1 MLEIFK
7 FHFQD
12 VFLNFFNFQTS
23 IRAHVGT
30 KAFATLQI
38 ELDRVV
44 DYDSKWFTECH
55 KDCMLETMLIL
66 FLRRLMIMFFNFQN
80 SIRAHVGHRAFA
92 ILQIEL
98 YRVVDYDSK
107 WFTECHKD
115 CMLETMLILFLR
127 RLMIMFFNF
136 QNSIRAHVGHR
147 AFAIPQIEL
156 YRAVDYDSRWSTK
169 F

>member
-12 VFLNFFNFQTS
+12 VFLNFLNFQTS

-44 DYDSKWFTECH
+44 DYDSKWFTEC
-55 KDCMLETMLIL
+55 
-66 FLRRLMIMFFNFQN
+66 LMIIIFNFQN

-136 QNSIRAHVGHR
+136 QNSIRPMSAQS
-147 AFAIPQIEL
+147 FCNTPN
-156 YRAVDYDSRWSTK
+156 
-169 F
+169 